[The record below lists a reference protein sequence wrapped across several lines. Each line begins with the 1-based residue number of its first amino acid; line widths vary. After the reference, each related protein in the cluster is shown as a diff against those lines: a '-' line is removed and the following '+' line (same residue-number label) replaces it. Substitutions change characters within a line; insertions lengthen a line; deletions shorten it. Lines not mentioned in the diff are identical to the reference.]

1 MVGSQIPTLLLAITY
16 VLIIQMGHASPFWT
30 FRFKELSN
38 DIRNFSIQWV
48 LTLPIFLWGFGN
60 LSGLQFPMW
69 EFIWECGGSFPHIFL
84 YSWECE
90 MWLLG
95 SLLARTFASLC
106 LGCEPKVRVAT
117 KVVVGWMLNLNLTVV
132 VETRVQFLFVTSYI
146 LGLHDYIINQ
156 NTLLWIGNYGHDNV
170 VYIYH
175 NTLASSTWNYQVFRF
190 FGEIFLI

>member
-30 FRFKELSN
+30 SRFKELSN

-69 EFIWECGGSFPHIFL
+69 EFIWEC
-84 YSWECE
+84 E

-95 SLLARTFASLC
+95 SLLARTFASLR

-117 KVVVGWMLNLNLTVV
+117 KVVVGWMLNLNLIVV

-175 NTLASSTWNYQVFRF
+175 NTLASSTLNYQVFRF